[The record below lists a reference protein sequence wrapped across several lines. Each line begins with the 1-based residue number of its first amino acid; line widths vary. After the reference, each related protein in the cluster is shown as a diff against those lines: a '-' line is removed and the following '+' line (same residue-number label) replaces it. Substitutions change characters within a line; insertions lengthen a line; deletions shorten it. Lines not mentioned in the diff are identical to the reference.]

1 MKQNFTSIK
10 SRIILWFVIFFVGV
24 GISIVLLLNTLY
36 LQSFKDLEALSV
48 ENNVAIVKNE
58 IEYSFKDL
66 VGTSLDWAFWDDTYM
81 FAQGL
86 DDRYIERNFSD
97 ENFGMYNVDFI
108 IFMDNSQELFYGK
121 QKDIETEKINIVETG
136 VLNKFIELGI
146 FENRNPETFLSE
158 FVIIDNKPV
167 LVASHPILKTDGSG
181 VSMGNVMF
189 GRTMNISMMEEI
201 STKLGLKTSFELV
214 EKEKTGISG
223 GINGSKIEIEKTNKD
238 FMVGSFYLTEVQQQ
252 NYIKINVEMPRKVM
266 AFGKKSIEFL
276 MVLLPLILIA
286 TLILLFYF
294 LDKFVLS
301 KITSLNKQVIDIEK
315 TNSLNTR
322 VEVSD
327 NNDEISQLSRGI
339 NLMLDG
345 LENLQTE
352 ISEANNTLEIK
363 VAKRTNELGITN
375 KQLKAE
381 VIQRQKIQEEI
392 TFLAYHDFLTGLPN
406 RLLFTDKMNQ
416 GIKQA
421 NRKRTQISIMFIDI
435 DGFKNINDTL
445 GHNQGDQLLRQ
456 VADRLSKIIKRKGNL
471 CRVGGDEF
479 ALSINGYNDE
489 EYLDSFIFKVMD
501 SFKNPFILS
510 EQEYYI
516 TVSMGIAQY
525 PADGEDVETLMKNA
539 DMVMY
544 EAKALG
550 KNQYQKCSQILKD
563 LAIENMLLTN
573 SLHKAVERNEMMI
586 YYQPQV
592 NGLTGEIVGVE
603 ALLRWNHPEFGI
615 IQPSKFIPLAE
626 STRLI
631 VPIGNWVLKTACSQ
645 NKYWQDK
652 GYKNVRM
659 AVNFSSHQINDP
671 SIVEQV
677 GGILTE
683 LSLNP
688 RYLDIELTESI
699 AMNHNGR
706 VKETIKRL
714 KNLGVAFS
722 IDDFGT
728 EYSSLSRL
736 KELPIDRLKI
746 DMSFV
751 QGIGISEKDEAITK
765 AVILLANTLG
775 LRTIA
780 EGVETK
786 DQLDFLNAR
795 GCNEVQGF
803 YLYKP
808 MPAEEM
814 EKLLREIS

>member
-1 MKQNFTSIK
+1 MTSI
-10 SRIILWFVIFFVGV
+10 
-24 GISIVLLLNTLY
+24 
-36 LQSFKDLEALSV
+36 LE
-48 ENNVAIVKNE
+48 
-58 IEYSFKDL
+58 
-66 VGTSLDWAFWDDTYM
+66 
-81 FAQGL
+81 
-86 DDRYIERNFSD
+86 
-97 ENFGMYNVDFI
+97 
-108 IFMDNSQELFYGK
+108 
-121 QKDIETEKINIVETG
+121 
-136 VLNKFIELGI
+136 
-146 FENRNPETFLSE
+146 
-158 FVIIDNKPV
+158 
-167 LVASHPILKTDGSG
+167 
-181 VSMGNVMF
+181 
-189 GRTMNISMMEEI
+189 
-201 STKLGLKTSFELV
+201 
-214 EKEKTGISG
+214 
-223 GINGSKIEIEKTNKD
+223 
-238 FMVGSFYLTEVQQQ
+238 
-252 NYIKINVEMPRKVM
+252 
-266 AFGKKSIEFL
+266 
-276 MVLLPLILIA
+276 
-286 TLILLFYF
+286 
-294 LDKFVLS
+294 
-301 KITSLNKQVIDIEK
+301 
-315 TNSLNTR
+315 
-322 VEVSD
+322 
-327 NNDEISQLSRGI
+327 
-339 NLMLDG
+339 
-345 LENLQTE
+345 
-352 ISEANNTLEIK
+352 
-363 VAKRTNELGITN
+363 
-375 KQLKAE
+375 
-381 VIQRQKIQEEI
+381 
-392 TFLAYHDFLTGLPN
+392 LA
-406 RLLFTDKMNQ
+406 
-416 GIKQA
+416 
-421 NRKRTQISIMFIDI
+421 
-435 DGFKNINDTL
+435 
-445 GHNQGDQLLRQ
+445 
-456 VADRLSKIIKRKGNL
+456 
-471 CRVGGDEF
+471 
-479 ALSINGYNDE
+479 
-489 EYLDSFIFKVMD
+489 
-501 SFKNPFILS
+501 
-510 EQEYYI
+510 
-516 TVSMGIAQY
+516 
-525 PADGEDVETLMKNA
+525 
-539 DMVMY
+539 
-544 EAKALG
+544 
-550 KNQYQKCSQILKD
+550 